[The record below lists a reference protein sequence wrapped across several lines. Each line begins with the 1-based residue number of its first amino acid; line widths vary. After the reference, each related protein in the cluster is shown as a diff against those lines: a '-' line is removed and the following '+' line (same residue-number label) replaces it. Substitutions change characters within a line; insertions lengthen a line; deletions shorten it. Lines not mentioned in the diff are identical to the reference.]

1 MTIESNKI
9 KPLLLI
15 SAILTIIGCVSNSME
30 YRSATTAA
38 RSEKNLKK
46 AEEWGLK
53 ALLIEADSSNAHI
66 PYFLAIE
73 VYKPRKEW
81 VKMAAMLD
89 EAVRRNPSQQLEKSI
104 IFDKENVLLTIE
116 EGVEIYRAEEWGKL
130 YNLSVDY
137 FQKKQYKLAIQ
148 NLEIA
153 ILMNPNRGE
162 SYGTLAAIYLQEG
175 TDSISEGLKRK
186 IILLCKEAKKGNESA
201 ITQLVVD
208 YNIDINEINN
218 IETVDFE
225 QLLNSGGRGRIKAK
239 EVAILGTNNAPEY
252 SINYQVLA
260 DISEKEG
267 DLDAAEQYYEIAI
280 ENTDNPGP
288 IMRQLVFLYI
298 DKGETQRAIDYSDV
312 LLNKYP
318 NDSDLYFNIGVLF
331 QRLALEAF
339 DPAREL
345 YLALSVA
352 PSVEDINQAFN
363 QFNNSRK
370 YAYNARDYFFQA
382 SDLEIEGDRSSSG
395 AAKEMRKL
403 MKQID
408 DIFIPSI
415 REIARSQKIELN

>member
-1 MTIESNKI
+1 MTIKPNKI
-9 KPLLLI
+9 KTIFLALV
-15 SAILTIIGCVSNSME
+15 ILTLTACVSTSME

-53 ALLIEADSSNAHI
+53 ALSIEADSSNAHI

-73 VYKPRKEW
+73 VYRPRKEW
-81 VKMAAMLD
+81 IKMAKMLD
-89 EAVRRNPSQQLEKSI
+89 EAVRRNPDQELERPI
-104 IFDKENVLLTIE
+104 ILDTLNMTRENVLLTIE
-116 EGVEIYRAEEWGKL
+116 EGVETYRNEEWGKL
-130 YNLSVDY
+130 YNLSVEY
-137 FQKKQYKLAIQ
+137 FQNNEYELAIQ

-153 ILMNPNRGE
+153 LLMNPNRGE
-162 SYGTLAAIYLQEG
+162 TYGTLAAIYIQLEN
-175 TDSISEGLKRK
+175 IS
-186 IILLCKEAKKGNESA
+186 
-201 ITQLVVD
+201 
-208 YNIDINEINN
+208 
-218 IETVDFE
+218 
-225 QLLNSGGRGRIKAK
+225 KAK
-239 EVAILGTNNAPEY
+239 ETALLGSRNAPKY
-252 SINYQVLA
+252 SMNYQVLA
-260 DISEKEG
+260 DISVKEG
-267 DLDAAEQYYEIAI
+267 DLDTAEQYYEIAI

-345 YLALSVA
+345 YLALSDA
-352 PSVEDINQAFN
+352 PSGEDINQAFN

-370 YAYNARDYFFQA
+370 YAYNARDYFLQA
-382 SDLEIEGDRSSSG
+382 SDLEIEGDGSSG
-395 AAKEMRKL
+395 KAAREMRKL

-415 REIARSQKIELN
+415 REIARNQKIELN